1 MDRCI
6 FKIVQQLPS
15 GFSTHNLTCEHLP
28 IHMGMQLLYYYGEKK
43 NSRCP
48 NENPNGILSVEV
60 TSTQQILLGGWTE
73 PNYNME
79 SSIY

>member
-1 MDRCI
+1 
-6 FKIVQQLPS
+6 
-15 GFSTHNLTCEHLP
+15 
-28 IHMGMQLLYYYGEKK
+28 MGMQLLYYYGEKE

-60 TSTQQILLGGWTE
+60 TSTQQILLGGWME